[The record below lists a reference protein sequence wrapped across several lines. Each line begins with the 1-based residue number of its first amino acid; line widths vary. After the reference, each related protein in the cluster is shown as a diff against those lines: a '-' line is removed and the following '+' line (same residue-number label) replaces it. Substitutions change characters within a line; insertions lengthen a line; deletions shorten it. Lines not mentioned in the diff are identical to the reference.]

1 MGKLVDM
8 TNFFKVIDR
17 LKALDDEKLLNVA
30 IIIAKQQNIA
40 WEFDSDD
47 SLLIEVIALRRVLQE
62 RKSTG

>member
-1 MGKLVDM
+1 M

-30 IIIAKQQNIA
+30 IIIAKQQNIT

>member
-1 MGKLVDM
+1 M

>member
-1 MGKLVDM
+1 M

-17 LKALDDEKLLNVA
+17 LKALDEEKLLNVA
-30 IIIAKQQNIA
+30 IIIAKQQNIT

-47 SLLIEVIALRRVLQE
+47 SLLIEVIALRQVLQE

>member
-1 MGKLVDM
+1 M

-17 LKALDDEKLLNVA
+17 LKALDEEKLLNVA
-30 IIIAKQQNIA
+30 IIIAKQQNIT
-40 WEFDSDD
+40 WEFDPDD

>member
-1 MGKLVDM
+1 M

-17 LKALDDEKLLNVA
+17 LKALDEEKLLNVA
-30 IIIAKQQNIA
+30 IIIAKQQNIT